1 MTQAC
6 FSASNMATI
15 PTVDTYTA
23 STLSR
28 ITSLVLTPNQQYGYA
43 FSGNTSDA
51 NCFRGILASNITTL
65 ITNQLTPRTDR
76 TTLNGEIAWNN
87 DKAFVKGTNTLN
99 SNGYYYYLLP
109 DDVLTIGSS
118 PTGTGPKAVVVE
130 GGDIEITDDI
140 FYTGGST
147 HSLIIIARKNNQG
160 KGGNIRIRPGV
171 SQIDAILIADGGAL
185 INTDPNA
192 PGQRLVI
199 NGRLYSYNTRAGSL
213 QA

>member
-6 FSASNMATI
+6 FSASNMSTI
-15 PTVDTYTA
+15 PTVDTYAAILLTRLA
-23 STLSR
+23 SFTLSD
-28 ITSLVLTPNQQYGYA
+28 NQKYGYA
-43 FSGNTSDA
+43 FSQNTADA

-76 TTLNGEIAWNN
+76 TSLSDDTAWNDN
-87 DKAFVKGTNTLN
+87 KAFVKGTNTLN

-109 DDVLTIGSS
+109 NGVLTIGSS

-185 INTDPNA
+185 INTDPDA
-192 PGQRLVI
+192 PGQRLII